1 MSTTTLYCNEG
12 GSDKIY
18 QATLKPLDGGWTV
31 TFAFGRRGS
40 TLSTGTK
47 TLKPLSEELARR
59 IYEKLIR
66 SKLAKGYTVGEDAT
80 PYVDSGKRVTSVR
93 PQLLNP
99 VTRDDIEPLMRND
112 NIVIQEK
119 FDGRRLLLCKQDGIV
134 AGINRRGIECG
145 VPETIQNAAF
155 AIPGNFL
162 IDGEA
167 VGDILHVFDLIEEGG
182 EDLRPIPYRSRI
194 IRMMNLLAQGQQ
206 SVIRCVLTELGET
219 PKRRA
224 FTRLLRNLAEGVV
237 FKNLTA
243 PYISGRPA
251 SGGDQLKCKFVE
263 SASVIV
269 QSANAKRS
277 VAIVVRHGERLVSA
291 GNVTIPA
298 NQSVPPDGSIV
309 EVRYLYAMPES
320 GALFQPVYLGIRDDI
335 AASECTRDQLKFRRE
350 EVAA

>member
-1 MSTTTLYCNEG
+1 MSTTTLYCKEG

-18 QATLKPLDGGWTV
+18 QASLKPHDGGWTV

-47 TLKPLSEELARR
+47 TPQPLPEEPARR
-59 IYEKLIR
+59 IYEKLIQ

-80 PYVDSGKRVTSVR
+80 PYVDSGKTVTSIR

-99 VTRDDIEPLMRND
+99 VTRDDIEPLLRND
-112 NIVIQEK
+112 DIAMQEK
-119 FDGRRLLLCKQDGIV
+119 FDGRRLLLRKQDGTV
-134 AGINRRGIECG
+134 TGINRRGIECG
-145 VPETIQNAAF
+145 IPETIRNAAF
-155 AIPGNFL
+155 ALPGNFL
-162 IDGEA
+162 LDGEA
-167 VGDILHVFDLIEEGG
+167 VGDILHVFDLLEEDA
-182 EDLRPIPYRSRI
+182 EDLRPLPYRSRI

-206 SVIRCVLTELGET
+206 SAIRCVRTELGES

-237 FKNLTA
+237 FKNLAA
-243 PYISGRPA
+243 PYTSGRPA

-269 QSANAKRS
+269 QSVNAKRS
-277 VAIVVRHGERLVSA
+277 VAIAVRYGERLVSA
-291 GNVTIPA
+291 GNVTIPV
-298 NQSVPPDGSIV
+298 NHPVPPDGSIV
-309 EVRYLYAMPES
+309 EVQYLYATPS
-320 GALFQPVYLGIRDDI
+320 GALFQPVYLGVRDDI
-335 AASECTRDQLKFRRE
+335 DAAECTRDQLKFRRE